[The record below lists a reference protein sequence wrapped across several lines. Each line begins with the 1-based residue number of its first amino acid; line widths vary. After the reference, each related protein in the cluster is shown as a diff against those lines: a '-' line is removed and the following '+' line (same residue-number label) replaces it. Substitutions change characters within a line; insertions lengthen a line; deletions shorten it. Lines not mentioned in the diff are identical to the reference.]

1 MADVYEL
8 FLTCPKGL
16 ESLLLEEAQGLGL
29 DEARAQVSAVRGQGS
44 LEVAYRL
51 CLWSR
56 LANRVLL
63 VLARFPVENAESM
76 YMAVHAVNW
85 EDHLDAGGTLAVEFS
100 GKGSGIDN
108 THFGALKVKDAIVD
122 NLRERSGRRPS
133 VDKVNPDVRVHLHL
147 DRGQATLSLD
157 LSGHSL
163 HQRGYRLQ
171 QGAAP
176 LKENLAAAVLIRAG
190 WPKIAAEGGAL
201 ADPMCGVGT
210 FLVEAALMAADI
222 APNLKRERWGFSS
235 WLGHV
240 PALWRKLH
248 EEAQQRAAAGLARPP
263 LWIRGYEADPRLI
276 QPACNNI
283 ERAGVADWVKIY
295 QGELATFE
303 PRPDKGQTGLVI
315 CNPPY
320 GERLGD
326 EASLLYLYQNLG
338 ERLRQSCIGWSAG
351 VFTGAP
357 ELGKRMGIRSHKQYA
372 FWNGALACK
381 LLMIQV
387 EPRQFVTGER
397 GERNDEGLARAPSEP
412 ARLSEGGQMF
422 ANRLQKNLR
431 QLGKWARRDKIE
443 CYRLYDADMPEYALA
458 VDIYGDWVHVQ
469 EYAAPKSIDPAKAQ
483 ARLFDALAAI
493 PQTLGVAQER
503 VVVKRRERQAG
514 KKQYERQSSEGK
526 FLEVGEGDV
535 RLLVNLTDYLDTGL
549 FLDHRPM
556 RLRIQKEAAGKRFLN
571 LFCYTATATVHAAR
585 GGARS
590 TTSVDLSK
598 TYLDW
603 ARRNL
608 SLNGFSDKQR
618 LVHGDVMEWLREDDG
633 QYELI
638 FIDPPTFS
646 NSKRMEGVF
655 DVQRDHVELL
665 DLAMARLAPGG
676 VLYFSNNFRKF
687 ELDESVQARYAVEE
701 ITGETSRAVVRPGAR
716 RAAAERL
723 GRRLPGTAAGPVDQA
738 AFQGKHRSL
747 PALRRQAAGGG
758 QHCQPLWLHPA
769 VQGARGALPAL
780 QGAGPGSARGTFR
793 RLQAGSRGYRRDRE
807 DLLWQLRRDLRHDPA
822 AARARRRGDPAV
834 PPVGRAERPGAAL
847 EFLQVRGGSPGQG
860 GRAVL
865 QQDHPGRS
873 AAPGRHREGHRQP
886 ALRVGQA

>member
-1 MADVYEL
+1 MSDRYEL

-16 ESLLLEEAQGLGL
+16 EGLLLEEAGNLGL
-29 DEARAQVSAVRGQGS
+29 EEAREQTSAIRGFAE
-44 LEVAYRL
+44 LETAYRL

-63 VLARFPVENAESM
+63 VLKRFPVQDAESL
-76 YMAVHAVNW
+76 YHGVLEVDW
-85 EDHLDAGGTLAVEFS
+85 FEHLEPSGSLAVEFS
-100 GKGSGIDN
+100 GHGSGIDN

-122 NLRERSGRRPS
+122 KLRQADGTRPS
-133 VDKVNPDVRVHLHL
+133 IDKLNPDLRIHLRL
-147 DRGQATLSLD
+147 ERGEAILSLD

-190 WPKIAAEGGAL
+190 WPRIAAEGGAL

-210 FLVEAALMAADI
+210 FLVEAAMIAADI
-222 APNLKRERWGFSS
+222 APNLKREQWGFSQ

-240 PALWRKLH
+240 PALWKKLH
-248 EEAQQRAAAGLARPP
+248 GEAEQRAAAGLAKPP

-276 QPACNNI
+276 QPGRNNI
-283 ERAGVADWVKIY
+283 ERAGLSDWVKVY

-303 PRPDKGQTGLVI
+303 PRPDQNQKGLVI

-338 ERLRQSCIGWSAG
+338 ERLRQACLGWEAA

-372 FWNGALACK
+372 FWNGALPCK
-381 LLMIQV
+381 LLLIKVQP
-387 EPRQFVTGER
+387 EQFVTGER
-397 GERNDEGLARAPSEP
+397 RTPEQREREREQSQLAASTGRGKAESQAPVEQ

-422 ANRLQKNLR
+422 ANRLQKNLK
-431 QLGKWARRDKIE
+431 QLGKWARREGID

-458 VDIYGDWVHVQ
+458 VDLYGDWVHVQ
-469 EYAAPKSIDPAKAQ
+469 EYAAPRSIDPEKAQ

-493 PQTLGVAQER
+493 PQALNVDKSK
-503 VVVKRRERQAG
+503 VIIKRRERQAG
-514 KKQYERQSSEGK
+514 TKQYQRQSSQGQFIEVNEGGVK
-526 FLEVGEGDV
+526 
-535 RLLVNLTDYLDTGL
+535 LLVNLTDYLDTGL
-549 FLDHRPM
+549 FLDHRPL
-556 RLRIQKEAAGKRFLN
+556 RLRIQREAAGKRFLN
-571 LFCYTATATVHAAR
+571 LFCYTATATVHAAK

-608 SLNGFSDKQR
+608 SLNGFSDKHR
-618 LVHGDVMEWLREDDG
+618 LEQGDVMAWLAEDRG
-633 QYELI
+633 EYELI

-655 DVQRDHVELL
+655 DVQRDHVQLL

-687 ELDESVQARYAVEE
+687 QLDEGLAARYALEE
-701 ITGETSRAVVRPGAR
+701 I
-716 RAAAERL
+716 
-723 GRRLPGTAAGPVDQA
+723 
-738 AFQGKHRSL
+738 
-747 PALRRQAAGGG
+747 
-758 QHCQPLWLHPA
+758 
-769 VQGARGALPAL
+769 
-780 QGAGPGSARGTFR
+780 
-793 RLQAGSRGYRRDRE
+793 
-807 DLLWQLRRDLRHDPA
+807 
-822 AARARRRGDPAV
+822 
-834 PPVGRAERPGAAL
+834 
-847 EFLQVRGGSPGQG
+847 
-860 GRAVL
+860 
-865 QQDHPGRS
+865 S
-873 AAPGRHREGHRQP
+873 AATLDPDFARNPKIHRAWRLSAQG
-886 ALRVGQA
+886 